1 MSSGTPFHPRT
12 GPLNK
17 QLNWRQWSGY
27 LAAGCYG
34 DFVQPEY
41 NAIRNKAALIDVSP
55 LYKHRVE
62 GLGATAL
69 IQRVF
74 TRDINKCAVQQ
85 VIYTPWCDSEGKVM
99 QEGTVFRLAEDA
111 YQVNAAE
118 PLMRWLHI
126 NAAGL
131 DVEISDQTTV
141 VAALALQGPT
151 SRDVLAACFDGDIA
165 ELPFFHIVEGSL
177 GGVPVR
183 VSRTGYTGDLGY
195 EIWVTAENAIIVW
208 DALMQQGTPW
218 GITPCGI
225 LAMDI
230 ARVEAGFVLLDV
242 DYIGAEHALI
252 PEHAVSPY
260 ELSMG
265 WAVKLDKGPFVGR
278 DALTTERQRGSVRR
292 VVGVQVDWEPLEQVH
307 ALHNLM
313 PDLPLV
319 ACREPVPLYREG
331 RQVGRVTTRCWS
343 TLLKKYVG
351 IATVEAHAAD
361 PGTAVELEVTVN
373 FRRERVAARITELA
387 HFRPERL
394 RA

>member
-1 MSSGTPFHPRT
+1 MSTGTPFYPRT

-27 LAAGCYG
+27 LAAGCYD

-55 LYKHRVE
+55 LYKHGVS
-62 GLGATAL
+62 GPGATAL
-69 IQRVF
+69 VQRVF
-74 TRDINKCAVQQ
+74 TRDIHKCAVMQA
-85 VIYTPWCDSEGKVM
+85 IYTPWCDSAGKVM
-99 QEGTVFRLAEDA
+99 QEGTVFRLADDV

-118 PLMRWLHI
+118 PLMRWLRI

-131 DVEISDQTTV
+131 DVDIVDQSDA

-151 SRDVLAACFDGDIA
+151 SRDVLAACFEGDA
-165 ELPFFHIVEGSL
+165 ATLPFFHITEGSI
-177 GGVPVR
+177 GGAPVT

-195 EIWVTAENAIIVW
+195 ELWVPAEQAVSVW
-208 DALMQQGTPW
+208 DALIERGSPW

-278 DALTTERQRGSVRR
+278 EALTAERGRGSARR
-292 VVGVQVDWEPLEQVH
+292 VVGLEVDWEPIEQIH
-307 ALHNLM
+307 ARANLM
-313 PDLPLV
+313 PDLPLIT
-319 ACREPVPLYREG
+319 CREPVPVYREG

-343 TLLKKYVG
+343 TLLKKYVA
-351 IATVEAHAAD
+351 IATVEARCAD
-361 PGTAVELEVTVN
+361 PGTAVEMEVTVN
-373 FRRERVAARITELA
+373 FRRERVAGRITELA

>member
-1 MSSGTPFHPRT
+1 MSTGTPFHPRT

-27 LAAGCYG
+27 LAAGCYD

-62 GLGATAL
+62 GADATAL

-85 VIYTPWCDSEGKVM
+85 AIYTPWCDSGGKVM
-99 QEGTVFRLAEDA
+99 QEGTVFRLAEDV

-118 PLMRWLHI
+118 PLMRWLSI

-131 DVEISDQTTV
+131 DVDIEDQSAA

-151 SRDVLAACFDGDIA
+151 SRDVLGACFEGDVA
-165 ELPFFHIVEGSL
+165 GLPFFRIVQGSL
-177 GGVPVR
+177 GGVPVS

-195 EIWVTAENAIIVW
+195 EIWVPGESAIAVW
-208 DALMQQGTPW
+208 DVLMAHGARW

-252 PEHAVSPY
+252 PEHALSPY

-278 DALTTERQRGSVRR
+278 EALVAERESGSSRR
-292 VVGVQVDWEPLEQVH
+292 VVGLQVDWEPLEQVH
-307 ALHNLM
+307 ARHDLM

-343 TLLKKYVG
+343 TLLKKYIG
-351 IATVEAHAAD
+351 IATVEAPAAD
-361 PGTAVELEVTVN
+361 PGTAVEMEVTVN
-373 FRRERVAARITELA
+373 FRRERVAGRITEMA